1 MKIINEKCKT
11 NDKIYNQLLKGYILH
26 YTFLIFECSG
36 GSLILEQKN
45 NRQWKEE
52 YNMCGIVGFVGRQ
65 EASPILVEGLS
76 KLEYR
81 GYDSAGVAVLEDGE
95 IKVRKYK
102 GRLKNLEDNLMQSPL
117 NGIIGIGHTRWAT
130 HGEPSDINSH
140 PHTNGNATI
149 SVVHNGIIENY
160 IKLKEWLKTKGY
172 EFYSET
178 DTEVIP
184 NLVDYY
190 YKGDLFEAVTKATG
204 KMEGSYA
211 IGVICKDEPDK
222 IVAVRKDS
230 PLIVGVGEGEYFI
243 ASDIPAV
250 INHTREVY
258 LLEDKEFVILTKDGV
273 EIKTEDGEKVDKEIY
288 HVTWDIDA
296 AEKGGYEDFMLK
308 EVHEQPKA
316 IRDTLTSRV
325 LKNAPVQLD
334 DINLTKEELESFDR
348 VFIVACGT
356 AYHAGLVGKT
366 IIEKLAKIPVEVD
379 IASEFRYRDPLI
391 TDKSLVIVVSQSGET
406 ADTLAVL
413 RDAKKVGARVL
424 AITNVV
430 GSSVSREADH
440 VIYTWAGPEIAVAST
455 KAYETMLIAFYI
467 LGIYFGELK
476 GTIDNNLAEALK
488 EELLVLPEKV
498 KAILDKKDELQ
509 KYASKHYMTK
519 DLFFLGRGLD
529 YAVALEGSLKLK
541 EISYIHSDAYAGGE
555 LKHGTI
561 ALVEEGTPIIALLT
575 DDKLKDKMVS
585 NIREVITR
593 GAKVLAIAIE
603 GDNEANEVCHEV
615 IYIPRTHELLTPILS
630 VVPLQLIA
638 YYVAKQK
645 GCDVDKPRNLAKSV
659 TVE

>member
-1 MKIINEKCKT
+1 
-11 NDKIYNQLLKGYILH
+11 
-26 YTFLIFECSG
+26 
-36 GSLILEQKN
+36 
-45 NRQWKEE
+45 
-52 YNMCGIVGFVGRQ
+52 MCGIVGFVGKK

-81 GYDSAGVAVLEDGE
+81 GYDSAGVAVLDDGE
-95 IKVRKYK
+95 IKVRKFK
-102 GRLKNLEDNLMQSPL
+102 GRLKNLADDLEQSPL
-117 NGIIGIGHTRWAT
+117 KGSMGIGHTRWAT

-140 PHTNGNATI
+140 PHTNENATI

-160 IKLKEWLKTKGY
+160 IKLREWLKGKGY

-190 YKGDLFEAVTKATG
+190 YKGDLFEAVVKATS

-230 PLIVGVGEGEYFI
+230 PLIVGVGKEEYFI

-258 LLEDKEFVILTKDGV
+258 LLEDKEFVIMTRDGI
-273 EIKTEDGEKVDKEIY
+273 EIKTEDGEVVDKDIY
-288 HVTWDIDA
+288 HVTWDVDA

-308 EVHEQPKA
+308 EIHEQPKA
-316 IRDTLTSRV
+316 IKDTLTSRV
-325 LKNAPVQLD
+325 IKNTKVQLD
-334 DINLTKEELESFDR
+334 DIDFTKEELESFDR

-391 TDKSLVIVVSQSGET
+391 TENSLLIVVSQSGET

-413 RDAKKVGARVL
+413 RDAKRIGARVL

-430 GSSVSREADH
+430 GSSVSREAHH
-440 VIYTWAGPEIAVAST
+440 VVYTWAGPEIAVAST
-455 KAYETMLIAFYI
+455 KAYETQLIAMYI
-467 LGIYFGELK
+467 LGIYFGEIK
-476 GTIDNNLAEALK
+476 GTIDNELSEALK
-488 EELLVLPEKV
+488 EELMNLSEKV
-498 KAILDKKDELQ
+498 KEILTQKEKLQ
-509 KYASKHYMTK
+509 KYASKNYMDK
-519 DLFFLGRGLD
+519 DVFFLGRGLD

-541 EISYIHSDAYAGGE
+541 EISYIHSEAYAGGE

-561 ALVEEGTPIIALLT
+561 ALIEDGTPIIALLT
-575 DDKLKDKMVS
+575 DEKLKDKMIS
-585 NIREVITR
+585 NIREVVTR
-593 GAKVLAIAIE
+593 GAKILGIANE
-603 GDNEANEVCHEV
+603 GDKEAKEVCDDV
-615 IYIPRTHELLTPILS
+615 IYIPKTNALLTPVLS
-630 VVPLQLIA
+630 VVPLQLLA
-638 YYVAKQK
+638 YYMAKQK